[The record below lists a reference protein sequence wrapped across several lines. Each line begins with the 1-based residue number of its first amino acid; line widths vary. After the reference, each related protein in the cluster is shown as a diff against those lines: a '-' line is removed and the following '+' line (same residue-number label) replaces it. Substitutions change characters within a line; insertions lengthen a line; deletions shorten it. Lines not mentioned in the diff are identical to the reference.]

1 MNLTEAKKR
10 NSFNHRKKA
19 SSATCDYRTEK
30 RAIIREL
37 YLSWDPRAWNLQHR
51 HRDCVN
57 KLMCEIQR
65 FSIFPQNDWKR
76 HLNSLLFLIIKKHFA
91 CDFFGEKKLIYQRGK
106 DVFVLKVNTYQ
117 IHKFTNRRSVVIVA
131 KPSVITIVVNISS
144 SDLQLESLKWVRIPC
159 SFIPKLVLYIW
170 RPFG

>member
-37 YLSWDPRAWNLQHR
+37 YLSCDPRAWNLQHR
-51 HRDCVN
+51 HSDCVN

-65 FSIFPQNDWKR
+65 FFIFPQNDWKR
-76 HLNSLLFLIIKKHFA
+76 HLNSLLFLIIKKTFCLWFFWREEINIPAWERCFCFKSCSSIHTSYRCQKPTQH
-91 CDFFGEKKLIYQRGK
+91 CDCRRATEGSYTHCKYQ
-106 DVFVLKVNTYQ
+106 
-117 IHKFTNRRSVVIVA
+117 HM
-131 KPSVITIVVNISS
+131 
-144 SDLQLESLKWVRIPC
+144 
-159 SFIPKLVLYIW
+159 
-170 RPFG
+170 